1 MWHPMELY
9 ILLLERQKK
18 NKMGVGQLVV
28 IWDLEQVTSKMSN
41 TSTAH
46 YSKTPPQGYVVK
58 FNFFFTS
65 VYWTSV
71 EYGKRKLLHK
81 KFRSKH

>member
-1 MWHPMELY
+1 MCHPMELY

-28 IWDLEQVTSKMSN
+28 IWNLEQVTSKMSN

-46 YSKTPPQGYVVK
+46 
-58 FNFFFTS
+58 
-65 VYWTSV
+65 
-71 EYGKRKLLHK
+71 
-81 KFRSKH
+81 